1 MTTRSPGGPVGRLL
15 VLCALLVGLMLPGT
29 ALAAGTTYYVSPSGN
44 DRGPGTSPERPWR
57 SLDRVNRQAY
67 QPGDRILLE
76 GGQTLRGGLHFDG
89 ASRGTSDL
97 PITIGSYGNGR
108 ATIDAGKGTAIYVE
122 ASGGFTISN
131 VSLAGSGRESNS
143 GDGISFFNNLPRN
156 RKLDYVRIDNV
167 DVSGFGSYGITIGGW
182 NGASG
187 YRGVRVTDVVSHDNG
202 RAGIITYGE
211 EMYANADVY
220 VGDSAAFGNA
230 GVAGLDTNSGHGIVL
245 GSVDGGTIERSL
257 AYDNGWL
264 CDSQNGGPVGI
275 WAYNARNIT
284 IQHNESH
291 HNRTASQIDGGGFD
305 LDHNVSDSV
314 MQYNYSHDNEGAGFL
329 LAQPLATDG
338 HTNTVVRYNISEN
351 DARKSPK
358 HSGLHVWGGVR
369 NAEIYNNTVFTS
381 ASDRGSPRA
390 ISIVNAGIRD
400 RFVSG
405 VHIRNNIIQTTG
417 GINLVEVEPRAL
429 VGARDLLFQG
439 NVYYA
444 SADPFHIVWGARDFA
459 DLASWRS
466 EAGQEQIGGREV
478 GLVAD
483 PLLALPGGG
492 GTIGAPDLLGSL
504 AAYQLQD
511 GSPAIDAGIDLGAEL
526 GIATGSRDFFGR
538 AAPQQGGYD
547 VGAAE
552 LGEQLA
558 DDVGARI
565 GQPGR

>member
-1 MTTRSPGGPVGRLL
+1 MTMRSLGLPIGGLV
-15 VLCALLVGLMLPGT
+15 VLCGLLVGLLLPGT
-29 ALAAGTTYYVSPSGN
+29 ALAAGTTYYVSPNGN

-57 SLDRVNRQAY
+57 TLDRVNGQAY

-89 ASRGTSDL
+89 SSRGTADR
-97 PITIGSYGNGR
+97 PIVIGSYGSGR
-108 ATIDAGKGTAIYVE
+108 GTIDAGKGTAIYVE
-122 ASGGFTISN
+122 ASGGFAISN
-131 VSLAGSGRESNS
+131 LNVTGSGRESNT
-143 GDGISFFNNLPRN
+143 GDGVSFFNNLPRD
-156 RKLDYVRIDNV
+156 RKLAYVRIDNV
-167 DVSGFGSYGITIGGW
+167 DVGGFGSYGITIGGW

-187 YRGVRVTDVVSHDNG
+187 YRDVRVTGVLAHDNG
-202 RAGIITYGE
+202 KAGIITYGE

-220 VGDSAAFGNA
+220 VGNSTAFGNA
-230 GVAGLDTNSGHGIVL
+230 GVAGLDTNSGNGIVL

-264 CDSQNGGPVGI
+264 CDSPNGGPVGI

-284 IQHNESH
+284 IQYNESH
-291 HNRTASQIDGGGFD
+291 HNRTAGQIDGGGFD

-405 VHIRNNIIQTTG
+405 IHVRNNIVQTTG
-417 GINLVEVEPRAL
+417 GVTLVEVEPSAL

-444 SADPFHIVWGARDFA
+444 GADPFRIVWGARDFG
-459 DLASWRS
+459 DLASWRAD
-466 EAGQEQIGGREV
+466 AGQEQVGGRDV
-478 GLVAD
+478 GLAAD

-492 GTIGAPDLLGSL
+492 GTIGAPGLLATL

-538 AAPQQGGYD
+538 AVPQQGGYD

-552 LGEQLA
+552 LGEQPA
-558 DDVGARI
+558 GDDGVTLGEA
-565 GQPGR
+565 GR